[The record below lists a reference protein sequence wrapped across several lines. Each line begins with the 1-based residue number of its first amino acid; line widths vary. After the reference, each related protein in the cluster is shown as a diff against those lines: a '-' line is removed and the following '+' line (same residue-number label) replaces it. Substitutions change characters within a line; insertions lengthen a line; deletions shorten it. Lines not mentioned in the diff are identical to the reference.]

1 MHQNAVNVRDDFYR
15 ITVDTLHSFIDI
27 TSKMNIADF
36 WVFSGDEGLWN
47 DKTALKYS
55 YCEWN

>member
-36 WVFSGDEGLWN
+36 
-47 DKTALKYS
+47 
-55 YCEWN
+55 